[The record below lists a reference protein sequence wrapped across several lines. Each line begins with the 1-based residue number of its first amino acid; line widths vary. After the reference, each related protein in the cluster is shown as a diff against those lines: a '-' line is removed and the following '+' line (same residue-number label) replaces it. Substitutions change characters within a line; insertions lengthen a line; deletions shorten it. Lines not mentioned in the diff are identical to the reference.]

1 MLGVRIHSFGD
12 SVLVALALADMD
24 GLALPVE
31 VVDFEPGQFS
41 AAHAGGVGGFQNSA
55 ITEA

>member
-1 MLGVRIHSFGD
+1 MGVRIHSFGD